1 MGLMRA
7 RSHRSV
13 PIQMF
18 LFGVVLLAAYGYQFG
33 GKDTAKIAV
42 IMTLKKLAIQVPA
55 GIIAV
60 WIASR
65 IIDSDFGTL
74 GTIVLKIAGIAIL
87 AEAVACW
94 VDYFVPFAFFPFA
107 AELTVMLVGFF
118 WLFELG
124 KWETYLIV
132 FLNFAVLIGVNYI
145 LDNYWQSSRDGGHQ
159 QSRMHYRR

>member
-7 RSHRSV
+7 RSHRTV

-18 LFGVVLLAAYGYQFG
+18 LFGVVLLAVYGYQFG
-33 GKDTAKIAV
+33 GTGTAKLAV

-65 IIDSDFGTL
+65 IIDCDFGTF
-74 GTIVLKIAGIAIL
+74 GTIVFKIAGVTML

-94 VDYFVPFAFFPFA
+94 VDYFVPFAFFPFM
-107 AELTVMLVGFF
+107 AELTVILIGFF
-118 WLFELG
+118 WLFELS
-124 KWETYLIV
+124 KWETYLLV
-132 FLNFAVLIGVNYI
+132 FLNFAVLIGVNYF
-145 LDNYWQSSRDGGHQ
+145 LDNYWQSSGDGRQ
-159 QSRMHYRR
+159 QSRMHYRRR

>member
-1 MGLMRA
+1 MRA
-7 RSHRSV
+7 RSHRTV

-18 LFGVVLLAAYGYQFG
+18 LFGVVLLGAYGYQFG

-42 IMTLKKLAIQVPA
+42 IMSLKKLAIQVPV
-55 GIIAV
+55 GVIAV
-60 WIASR
+60 WLASR
-65 IIDSDFGTL
+65 IIDSDFGTI
-74 GTIVLKIAGIAIL
+74 GTIILKIAGISIL

-107 AELTVMLVGFF
+107 AELTMMLVGYF

-124 KWETYLIV
+124 KWETYLVV
-132 FLNFAVLIGVNYI
+132 FLNFVVLIAANYV
-145 LDNYWQSSRDGGHQ
+145 LDNYWQSSPNGAQ